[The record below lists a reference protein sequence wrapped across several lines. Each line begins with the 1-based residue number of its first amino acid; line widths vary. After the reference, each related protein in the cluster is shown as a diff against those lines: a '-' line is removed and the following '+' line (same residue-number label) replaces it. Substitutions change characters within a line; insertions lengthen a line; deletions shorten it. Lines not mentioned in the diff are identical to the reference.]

1 MDEGLLERLKETM
14 KNEFGITTPE
24 QLDAAA
30 ENINLDIGV
39 FTSQFTTEEEKHAS

>member
-1 MDEGLLERLKETM
+1 MDEGLLERLKKTM

-24 QLDAAA
+24 QLEVAV
-30 ENINLDIGV
+30 ENANLDIGI